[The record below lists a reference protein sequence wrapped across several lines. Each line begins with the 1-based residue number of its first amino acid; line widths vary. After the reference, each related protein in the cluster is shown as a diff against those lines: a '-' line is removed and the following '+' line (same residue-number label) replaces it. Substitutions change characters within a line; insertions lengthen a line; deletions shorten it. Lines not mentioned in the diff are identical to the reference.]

1 MIDFISLAI
10 GAIAALALC
19 AAFPSVPDKIRSG
32 LEKLKKLA
40 KGGGSGEG
48 GGP

>member
-10 GAIAALALC
+10 GATAALALC
-19 AAFPSVPDKIRSG
+19 VAFPSVPDKIRAGFS
-32 LEKLKKLA
+32 KLKKLA